1 MSRLIQIA
9 DDQNTPTDIVRI
21 VADGEQEILPLFTYL
36 ISESQQQEQFFLQ
49 IATPNRNL
57 SRFSPH
63 PFDSISLAQMLSLL
77 GDKGYAT
84 DAIVSNVTYY
94 DAKVEAVVRGG
105 KPETAFIRPTTG
117 AVCRL
122 ATTDEIT
129 ANLELPA
136 GVGSE
141 TWTRI
146 GRLAQ
151 SGKEEV
157 PIHVDKRVLDHHA
170 LVAGATGSGKSHLLS
185 NLAHAAAEMNRCV
198 ILFDHKPD
206 HQDHHRAN
214 DAPEVQHA
222 RKFLINADG
231 KDGVRY
237 WTLDHH
243 DPNQDA
249 ALISAR
255 ASELDQA
262 ILAGTVFY
270 RGGEENQAET
280 FELIVSAYNDDQ
292 DGEWTIQQLAE
303 YVRNTAN
310 APLSNRL
317 YGSGGGTVNT
327 NTMNAIRRKIVSPG
341 RIPPFL
347 DPNPR
352 VGALGERRRT
362 TNINDIFR
370 AGLNVIRIN
379 EENARGYALF
389 LDQLLRRAA
398 TLRSAAV
405 QGQGDGVPKLE
416 VIIDE
421 ASDIFMADSRHLR
434 EAASNGLAEQ
444 IRKGRSLHIGYV
456 ISVQS
461 AGDVPE
467 RIRNNLNTTIIG
479 RHRNMSVLRD
489 ALPTAKPEMLDQADK
504 LNPGE
509 MFVDMFSVRS
519 LLSCKMDL
527 SPSKITG
534 SE

>member
-21 VADGEQEILPLFTYL
+21 VAEGDQDILPLFTYL
-36 ISESQQQEQFFLQ
+36 ISESQQEHFFLQ

-63 PFDSISLAQMLSLL
+63 PFESISLAQMLSLL

-94 DAKVEAVVRGG
+94 DAKVEAVIREG
-105 KPETAFIRPTTG
+105 KPETAFVRPTTG

-122 ATTDEIT
+122 ATTQEIT
-129 ANLELPA
+129 ANLELPTGIGDA
-136 GVGSE
+136 
-141 TWTRI
+141 TRI

-151 SGKEEV
+151 SGEAEV

-185 NLAHAAAEMNRCV
+185 NLAHAAAAMDRCV

-206 HQDHHRAN
+206 HQNHHEPN
-214 DAPEVQHA
+214 QGPEVRYSKAFQ
-222 RKFLINADG
+222 LNAEG
-231 KDGVRY
+231 SEGVRY
-237 WTLDHH
+237 WTLDDR
-243 DPNQDA
+243 DPNQNA
-249 ALISAR
+249 KMISAS
-255 ASELDQA
+255 ASDLDGA
-262 ILAGTVFY
+262 ILAGTIFY
-270 RGGEENQAET
+270 RGGEENQAEAL
-280 FELIVSAYNDDQ
+280 ELIISAYNDDQ
-292 DGEWTIQQLAE
+292 SSGWAIDDLKNYIRKTPDGALNE
-303 YVRNTAN
+303 
-310 APLSNRL
+310 RL
-317 YGSGGGTVNT
+317 FGSSGAKLHGGTMT
-327 NTMNAIRRKIVSPG
+327 AMRRKIEIAG

-347 DPNPR
+347 DPTPQSNWQ
-352 VGALGERRRT
+352 GRRRDT
-362 TNINDIFR
+362 ANLDDMFS

-398 TLRSAAV
+398 AVRGAAV
-405 QGQGDGVPKLE
+405 QGQGNDVPEIE

-421 ASDIFMADSRHLR
+421 ASDIFMAESRHLR

-479 RHRNMSVLRD
+479 RHRNMRVLRD

-504 LNPGE
+504 LNPGD

-527 SPSKITG
+527 SPSKLTVA
-534 SE
+534 E

>member
-21 VADGEQEILPLFTYL
+21 VAEGEQDILPLFTYL
-36 ISESQQQEQFFLQ
+36 ISEEQQQEQFFLQ

-122 ATTDEIT
+122 ATTQEIT
-129 ANLELPA
+129 ANLELPSGGGEA
-136 GVGSE
+136 
-141 TWTRI
+141 TRI

-151 SGKEEV
+151 SGEAEV

-185 NLAHAAAEMNRCV
+185 NLAHAATALDRCV

-206 HQDHHRAN
+206 HQNHHDRN
-214 DAPEVQHA
+214 EDAPHPRAFQ
-222 RKFLINADG
+222 LDG
-231 KDGVRY
+231 EGKASVRY
-237 WTLDHH
+237 WTLDQH
-243 DPNQDA
+243 DPNRHA
-249 ALISAR
+249 KLISAS
-255 ASELDQA
+255 ASDLDGA
-262 ILAGTVFY
+262 ILAGTIFY
-270 RGGEENQAET
+270 RGGEENQAEIV
-280 FELIVSAYNDDQ
+280 EHIVSVFNDDRN
-292 DGEWTIQQLAE
+292 GNWTIHDLVAYIE
-303 YVRNTAN
+303 NTSN
-310 APLSNRL
+310 AQISERL
-317 YGSGGGTVNT
+317 YGSGGGSIHSQ
-327 NTMNAIRRKIVSPG
+327 TMRAIKGKIVRPG
-341 RIPPFL
+341 RIPSFL
-347 DPNPR
+347 DPRPPAD
-352 VGALGERRRT
+352 VLGQRRET
-362 TNINDIFR
+362 TSIDDMFK
-370 AGLNVIRIN
+370 AGLNIIRIN

-389 LDQLLRRAA
+389 LDQLLRHAA
-398 TLRSAAV
+398 AIRSMAV
-405 QGQGDGVPKLE
+405 QGQGNGVPQLE

-421 ASDIFMADSRHLR
+421 ASDIFMAESRHLR

-519 LLSCKMDL
+519 LLSCKMDP
-527 SPSKITG
+527 SPSKITVA
-534 SE
+534 E